1 MQHNILRD
9 SNITKIYLI
18 YVNNGARKKEVV
30 KLRFIDNKE
39 CYFAAQTPI
48 KFDKPK
54 KKIPAEINVFTSD
67 GVYKTK
73 VTLLD
78 TNLSLRE
85 ILYEVSIPKTWDFVQ
100 LRASTRKLVELP
112 VSIKFNDGFVINAT
126 SYDLSLGGI
135 SFFAKENISSIY
147 KKISGILTLEL
158 PKNTLFNFQDGKLT
172 VETKFVREKDNI
184 EDHFGEQLII
194 FKFINVS
201 PDDEFVLKNFLIKL
215 D

>member
-30 KLRFIDNKE
+30 KLRFMDNKE

-135 SFFAKENISSIY
+135 SFFTKENISSIY